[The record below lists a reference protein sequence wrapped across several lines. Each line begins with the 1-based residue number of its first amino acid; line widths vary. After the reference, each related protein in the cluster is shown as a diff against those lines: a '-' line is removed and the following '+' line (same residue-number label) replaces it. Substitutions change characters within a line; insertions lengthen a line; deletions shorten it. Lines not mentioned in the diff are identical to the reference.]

1 MYIRINFD
9 TLNDILNEVRHFHD
23 DFQKIKKNVDMVL
36 EDTKNLLII
45 LVIGK

>member
-9 TLNDILNEVRHFHD
+9 MLNDILNDIRHFHN

-36 EDTKNLLII
+36 EDAKNLLII